1 MNKTTTVLSYGG
13 GRQTVAMCLL
23 VARGIL
29 PRPDHIVFADT
40 GREVGTTTAY
50 LRDYVA
56 PRLAPLGLEVETA
69 GHELATVDL
78 YAKNGDLL
86 LPVFTQTGK
95 LRTWCANEWKA
106 SVVQRH
112 LRAQGVKGATIWIG
126 FSLDERRRVKSF
138 GSAPWPTTYPLI
150 DLMLT
155 RADCE
160 ALIASEGWPVPSK
173 SRCYMCPH
181 QSNAEWRELR
191 DNAPSEFAQAVAID
205 RDVRDAD
212 ERGGVFLHQSRVAL
226 ADADLN
232 ATDRQETGG
241 AASGVGR
248 CWLWPRL

>member
-1 MNKTTTVLSYGG
+1 MNMTTVLSYGG

-23 VARGIL
+23 VVQGVL

-40 GREVGTTTAY
+40 GREVASTRAY
-50 LRDYVA
+50 LDRYVT
-56 PRLAPLGLEVETA
+56 PLLANHGLVVDIA

-86 LPVFTQTGK
+86 LPAFTETGK

-106 SVVQRH
+106 YVVQRY
-112 LRAQGVKGATIWIG
+112 LRSLGVRRATSWIG
-126 FSLDERRRVKSF
+126 FSLDERRRVKGF
-138 GSAPWPTTYPLI
+138 GSAPWPRAYPLI

-160 ALIASEGWPVPSK
+160 AIIVDEGWPLPSK

-191 DNAPSEFAQAVAID
+191 DNAPAEFAAAIAID
-205 RDVRDAD
+205 DEIHDAD
-212 ERGGVFLHQSRVAL
+212 QRGGVWLHQSRVRL
-226 ADADLN
+226 ADADID
-232 ATDRQETGG
+232 AADRGETGG
-241 AASGVGR
+241 EACGFGR
-248 CWLWPRL
+248 CWL